1 MGPDRLGRGVLPA
14 RRMSYRDWLVGQ
26 AVAGLGA
33 HAETREHHEIA
44 RAAVGIADAVLAEL
58 HATDPPDPAG
68 PDPFAGGAVRVL
80 EDDGE
85 PS

>member
-1 MGPDRLGRGVLPA
+1 
-14 RRMSYRDWLVGQ
+14 MSYREWLVGQ

-58 HATDPPDPAG
+58 HATDP
-68 PDPFAGGAVRVL
+68 FAGGAVRVL